1 MKSFRLIFLSFLLAA
16 FGLINKSNAV
26 NSSGFLMQDTVQ
38 MDKADSLKLKKAAD
52 SLSTKSSTDSTKVKR
67 DINLDPPSLSE
78 AVSGRKILWSI
89 IFLFVGFLSI
99 KIVMRVLNF
108 FAEKSTRYRITIK
121 SLLPVI
127 KIVGWGVVVFLI
139 IAVIIDPP
147 PASLIAVSAS
157 IGVAVGF
164 ASQDILKNIFGGVII
179 LLERPFYVG
188 DKIQIGDQYGEVTEV
203 GLRSTRLV
211 TADDSVVVIPNGDL
225 MSKSISNSNSGE
237 ANCQVVAEIYLPID
251 TDTTHARKI
260 ALEVAKVSKYIYIK
274 KPVVVL
280 FFNEVKERRSYLKM
294 RLKAYVFDIRDE
306 FAFKSDMTEIVVRE
320 FLKAGIIKK
329 EELF

>member
-1 MKSFRLIFLSFLLAA
+1 
-16 FGLINKSNAV
+16 
-26 NSSGFLMQDTVQ
+26 MQDTVQ